1 MVGLQTKKTYS
12 RVSLSSLYQYSI
24 TFQLTGTSLQRI
36 SYGALFRGCRLTS
49 HESFSS
55 MVIGE
60 PAVTTVRQ
68 TFLKLASLKASI
80 QLKVVEN
87 AQYSRQVS
95 IARRRDTSR
104 EKAFV
109 LLILQQNRCVRTLKC
124 ELHVSKCSS
133 HNIEWQI
140 HLSSCM

>member
-1 MVGLQTKKTYS
+1 MVGLQTKKPTQEY
-12 RVSLSSLYQYSI
+12 LYLLCISI
-24 TFQLTGTSLQRI
+24 TFQLTETSLQRT

-68 TFLKLASLKASI
+68 TSI

-104 EKAFV
+104 EKA
-109 LLILQQNRCVRTLKC
+109 
-124 ELHVSKCSS
+124 
-133 HNIEWQI
+133 
-140 HLSSCM
+140 